1 MSQGG
6 SLAEN
11 NIFQWFA
18 VCIQSGLLVVRS
30 VCVVNIDLK
39 CSQICIPDN
48 SKDSGPTSGS
58 RRLIWSQYLASN
70 EIFVIDFKIF

>member
-1 MSQGG
+1 M
-6 SLAEN
+6 
-11 NIFQWFA
+11 
-18 VCIQSGLLVVRS
+18 
-30 VCVVNIDLK
+30 VNIDLK

-58 RRLIWSQYLASN
+58 RRLTESQYLASN